1 MALDRDN
8 RDGVLVLTLNEPQRR
23 NPLTQAIKDGLFQ
36 ALTSART
43 DEAVRAVVLTGAG
56 GNFCAGGDLAT
67 LGTETVAG
75 ARERMMR
82 SGDLIR
88 RMVRYP
94 KPLYAAVEGW
104 AAGAGLSIALA
115 CDGIVAGEGARFL
128 ASFVRVGLI
137 PDLGMLGSL
146 PARIGPAPAR
156 RMMLSA
162 EPMDAAAAQAAGL
175 VDEVTAEG
183 AALDRAVELA
193 RAAAARAPLPQAHVK
208 DFLAR
213 AVDEALDYEALIQPL
228 LLASQD
234 AAEGRAAF
242 FDKREPQFKGM

>member
-1 MALDRDN
+1 MVLDRDS
-8 RDGVLVLTLNEPQRR
+8 RDGVLVLTLNEPGRR
-23 NPLTQAIKDGLFQ
+23 NPLTQEIKEGLFQ
-36 ALTSART
+36 ALTSALT

-82 SGDLIR
+82 NDDLIR

-104 AAGAGLSIALA
+104 AAGAGLSLALA
-115 CDGIVAGEGARFL
+115 CDGIVAGQGARFL

-146 PARIGPAPAR
+146 PARVGPALAR

-162 EPMDAAAAQAAGL
+162 EPLDAAAAHSAGL
-175 VDEVTAEG
+175 LEEVTADG

-193 RAAAARAPLPQAHVK
+193 RAAAGRAPLPQFHVK

-242 FDKREPQFKGM
+242 FDKRAPQFKGM